1 MTPEQKKQYNANFEE
16 RLTERPAQEG
26 KMPAAA
32 E

>member
-1 MTPEQKKQYNANFEE
+1 NFEK